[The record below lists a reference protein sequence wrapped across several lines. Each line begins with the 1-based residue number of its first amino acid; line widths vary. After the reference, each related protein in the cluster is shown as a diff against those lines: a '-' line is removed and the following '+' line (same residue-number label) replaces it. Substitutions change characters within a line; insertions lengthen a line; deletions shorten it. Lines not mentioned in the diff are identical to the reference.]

1 MDDQGNG
8 RRLFVHIGG
17 TVLGAHPTQQQET
30 VEKKSY
36 LPVTFYQAVFT
47 TDCHYSLLNFDRMND
62 TRDSRTEKLVLFEQ
76 FIDQYYP
83 SIFAGVQKLTGPAG
97 QMAIEKLTVEI
108 FVDLW
113 ENGDELFAP
122 LRKPAFVYK
131 ILVRHVAAFLKK
143 NGYEEQLQLLQDTL
157 LIDPTNLPGQ

>member
-1 MDDQGNG
+1 
-8 RRLFVHIGG
+8 
-17 TVLGAHPTQQQET
+17 
-30 VEKKSY
+30 
-36 LPVTFYQAVFT
+36 
-47 TDCHYSLLNFDRMND
+47 MND
-62 TRDSRTEKLVLFEQ
+62 ARDARTEKLVLFEQ

-113 ENGDELFAP
+113 ENSDELFTP

-143 NGYEEQLQLLQDTL
+143 NGNEAQLQLLQDTL
-157 LIDPTNLPGQ
+157 LIDPTSLPGL

>member
-1 MDDQGNG
+1 
-8 RRLFVHIGG
+8 
-17 TVLGAHPTQQQET
+17 
-30 VEKKSY
+30 
-36 LPVTFYQAVFT
+36 
-47 TDCHYSLLNFDRMND
+47 MND
-62 TRDSRTEKLVLFEQ
+62 TRDSRSEKLVLFEQ

-113 ENGDELFAP
+113 ENSDELFGP

-131 ILVRHVAAFLKK
+131 ILVKHVVSFLKK
-143 NGYEEQLQLLQDTL
+143 QGFQEQLQLLQHTL
-157 LIDPTNLPGQ
+157 LSNPEQFI